1 MTLSY
6 WERQHWFTNVD
17 FTIVGSGIVGLQTA
31 LHLREQYR
39 DARILVLERSTLPE
53 GASTKNAGF
62 ACFGSVTELLSDL
75 QTHSE
80 QEVVEL
86 VQKRWEGLQV
96 LKSTVGSEAIQFES
110 LGGYELFLEEE
121 HEIYQT
127 ALSKLEY
134 INELLYPLFRQN
146 VFSIVENQFGF
157 QRVQNRLLFNAL
169 EGQID
174 PGLMMQALLR
184 KAHQKGILVLNG
196 ITVENYVEHSQ
207 GVEVQTNGTTF
218 MTQKLLVTTNGFAWK
233 LLPLEVQPARAQVL
247 ITSPIADLKTRGTF
261 HMDAGYYYFRNVG
274 NRVLF
279 GGGRNLDF
287 AGETTTQLETTEQIQ
302 HQLEHYLKT
311 VILPEH
317 EVVIDHRWSGIMGV
331 GNQKK
336 PIVKALTNRVYC
348 GVRMGGMGVALGS
361 LVGKELADLT
371 T

>member
-6 WERQHWFTNVD
+6 WEQQHWFTNVD

-31 LHLREQYR
+31 LHLREQYP
-39 DARILVLERSTLPE
+39 DARILVLERSPIPE

-80 QEVVEL
+80 HEVVEL

-96 LKSTVGSEAIQFES
+96 LKSTVGSEAIQFEP
-110 LGGYELFLEEE
+110 LGGYEFFLEEE

-134 INELLYPLFRQN
+134 LNELLYPLFRQN

-184 KAHQKGILVLNG
+184 KAHQKG
-196 ITVENYVEHSQ
+196 
-207 GVEVQTNGTTF
+207 
-218 MTQKLLVTTNGFAWK
+218 
-233 LLPLEVQPARAQVL
+233 
-247 ITSPIADLKTRGTF
+247 
-261 HMDAGYYYFRNVG
+261 
-274 NRVLF
+274 
-279 GGGRNLDF
+279 
-287 AGETTTQLETTEQIQ
+287 
-302 HQLEHYLKT
+302 
-311 VILPEH
+311 
-317 EVVIDHRWSGIMGV
+317 
-331 GNQKK
+331 
-336 PIVKALTNRVYC
+336 
-348 GVRMGGMGVALGS
+348 
-361 LVGKELADLT
+361 
-371 T
+371 